1 MTPQVKKPPTF
12 DAQFV
17 LRDASRGRRLVRDLK
32 VLRFLAMVL
41 LFWATKGRR
50 IRRSYRA
57 ALASGRPFVLEEEV
71 LPLLQGARPQGGKR

>member
-1 MTPQVKKPPTF
+1 MTPLEKKPPTF

-41 LFWATKGRR
+41 LFWATKGRH
-50 IRRSYRA
+50 IRRSYRKAMA
-57 ALASGRPFVLEEEV
+57 AGRPFVLEEEV
-71 LPLLQGARPQGGKR
+71 LPILQGAKPRDIKR